1 MNAAGSRPG
10 ARAAIP
16 PEVRRNT
23 VLLVLAQTALFTSLG
38 PVSQLG
44 SLISFELTGDSA
56 LAGVPG
62 AVFYLGV
69 AAITYPAARL
79 MDRVGR
85 RPPLVAGYCIAAGGA
100 LLISVAV
107 VSELLWLVL
116 VALAIYAVGVG
127 SGTLTRAALVD
138 MYPPSERGR
147 VLGLAAA
154 AGLVGAVLGPVVV
167 SLGSRT
173 ADAFGGERL
182 AAPWLFLAVLFVLA
196 ATGVSRVRPDPRH
209 IALDLSRYYPGAGA
223 GSPDATAREAAPSVR
238 AVLSSAPARAA
249 IAAAACSQG
258 AMAVIM
264 STASLL
270 LVFHGHGIHTIS
282 ILTAAHYIGMYGTS
296 LVFGRFVDR
305 VGRVP
310 FLLAG
315 IGTVA
320 ASSML
325 FVLSL
330 DNVLL
335 TATTFYLI
343 GLGWSLSFVSGSAL
357 LGDVAPVAVRARV
370 FAVNDASVYASAVVA
385 ALLAGPVLDAVGER
399 YVGALAAAVALLPL
413 VVLVRVLPSRRPAA
427 EPAAVAGGRGS

>member
-1 MNAAGSRPG
+1 MVV
-10 ARAAIP
+10 P

-23 VLLVLAQTALFTSLG
+23 VLLILAQTALFTSLG

-79 MDRVGR
+79 MDRMGR
-85 RPPLVAGYCIAAGGA
+85 RPPLVGGYCIAAAGA
-100 LLISVAV
+100 LLISLAV

-116 VALAIYAVGVG
+116 VALAIYAIGVG
-127 SGTLTRAALVD
+127 SGTLTRAAVVD
-138 MYPPSERGR
+138 MYPSSERGR

-167 SLGSRT
+167 SLGSRA
-173 ADAFGGERL
+173 ADAFGGEPL
-182 AAPWLFLAVLFVLA
+182 AAPWLFLAAFFVLA
-196 ATGVSRVRPDPRH
+196 AAGVARVRPDPRH
-209 IALDLSRYYPGAGA
+209 VAMDLARYYPGSAA
-223 GSPDATAREAAPSVR
+223 VPDAAAQSDDAPSVR

-264 STASLL
+264 STASLV

-282 ILTAAHYIGMYGTS
+282 TLTAAHYVGMYGTS
-296 LVFGRFVDR
+296 LVFGRLVDR

-315 IGTVA
+315 IATVA
-320 ASSML
+320 LSSML

-330 DNVLL
+330 DDVVP
-335 TATTFYLI
+335 TAATFFLI

-370 FAVNDASVYASAVVA
+370 FAVNDASVYTSAVVA
-385 ALLAGPVLDAVGER
+385 ALLAGPVLDLVGER
-399 YVGALAAAVALLPL
+399 YLGALAAIVALLPL
-413 VVLVRVLPSRRPAA
+413 VVLVRVLPSRIAA
-427 EPAAVAGGRGS
+427 REPAVEAPGAVGGRGS